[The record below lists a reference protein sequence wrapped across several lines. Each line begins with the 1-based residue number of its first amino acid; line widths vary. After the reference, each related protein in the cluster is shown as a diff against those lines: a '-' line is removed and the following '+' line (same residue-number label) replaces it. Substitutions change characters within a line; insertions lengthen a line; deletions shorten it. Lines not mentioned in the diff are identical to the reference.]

1 MMQERLLFILSSMP
15 VLLLTGS
22 ISVGALRSKRSKKEV
37 AMFYFIIGIFAST
50 FVIFLDLYILQA
62 K

>member
-1 MMQERLLFILSSMP
+1 MTQEQLLFILVSLP

-22 ISVGALRSKRSKKEV
+22 ISVGALQSTHSKKGV
-37 AMFYFIIGIFAST
+37 AMFYFISGIFASA
-50 FVIFLDLYILQA
+50 FVIFLDLYILQV